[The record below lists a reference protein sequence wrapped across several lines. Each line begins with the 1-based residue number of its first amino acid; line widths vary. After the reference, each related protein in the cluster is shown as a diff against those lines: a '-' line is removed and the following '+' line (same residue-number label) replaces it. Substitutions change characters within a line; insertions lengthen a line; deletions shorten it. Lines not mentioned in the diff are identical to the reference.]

1 MKISFLKCFKNLN
14 SQHMIIRLFKFL
26 CSQQFAFLTYVSRLT
41 ATLIFVIVTFI
52 AFSHLNCFCYSTTP
66 PSNILPPATCPF
78 SRFLWL
84 NAWLLQSLTVNDY
97 TLFLSASNQ
106 INHVSMKSSAFLR
119 YFNYF

>member
-14 SQHMIIRLFKFL
+14 SHARLSDYSSFF
-26 CSQQFAFLTYVSRLT
+26 CFQQFAFLTYVSRLT
-41 ATLIFVIVTFI
+41 AALIFIIVPFT
-52 AFSHLNCFCYSTTP
+52 AFSHLNCFCYSTAP
-66 PSNILPPATCPF
+66 PSNILFFTPQI

-106 INHVSMKSSAFLR
+106 INHVPVKSSAILR